1 MRVSTIVLHS
11 TELSVNDV
19 MLGWADAVL
28 ATLQVPVH
36 HAEMATLYLETH
48 VCVPPQAIISSIH
61 QAFASNVLLIAQLV
75 TAREMAI
82 TSLLVNAVDVSPRTP
97 HLVSKFNFTTPLVD
111 MVGDGIQSEQ
121 VTIGHPI

>member
-1 MRVSTIVLHS
+1 
-11 TELSVNDV
+11 
-19 MLGWADAVL
+19 MLGWADVVL
-28 ATLQVPVH
+28 ATLQVRVH

-48 VCVPPQAIISSIH
+48 ACVPPQAIISSIL
-61 QAFASNVLLIAQLV
+61 QASASNVLLIAQLV
-75 TAREMAI
+75 TAKETDI
-82 TSLLVNAVDVSPRTP
+82 TSPLVNAVDVSPRTP